1 MTTDNNRRPSRALRR
16 QATPLRHNERMWIV
30 VIAWMYVAVMMAV
43 AEAFSPQGSILGGV
57 FTLLLYGVA
66 PLALVIYLFNTP
78 MRRRRLRAQE
88 AAERSAAAAALE
100 PDAGGLPAG
109 DTIAAERKE
118 P

>member
-1 MTTDNNRRPSRALRR
+1 MTP
-16 QATPLRHNERMWIV
+16 MWIV

-43 AEAFSPQGSILGGV
+43 AEAFGPQGSILGGL

-66 PLALVIYLFNTP
+66 PLALVIYLMNTP
-78 MRRRRLRAQE
+78 MRRRRLHEAEARA
-88 AAERSAAAAALE
+88 AVAGASADSGPVQ

-109 DTIAAERKE
+109 DAIAPERKE